1 MIAVIIIP
9 PRIMRPAIRIPTM
22 ITDRRMRGLS
32 YALALAMMTCTAH
45 ATTAAPYTA
54 TGIDL
59 QRALRWTHRCHP
71 PLADAPMRSKRVTE
85 DSTFRDALFTALLVK
100 TEPLRR

>member
-1 MIAVIIIP
+1 
-9 PRIMRPAIRIPTM
+9 
-22 ITDRRMRGLS
+22 
-32 YALALAMMTCTAH
+32 MTRTAH

-59 QRALRWTHRCHP
+59 QLALRWTHRCHP

-85 DSTFRDALFTALLVK
+85 DSNFAARCSQRFLSKPNHCEGDAPTTEVIESTFYRGGTNNILISLCCFARFVIK
-100 TEPLRR
+100 